1 MKDVEITKV
10 IFRKFKCGDVIA
22 LFPEEVDGLYIWS
35 YMHIGQH
42 STADYS
48 CVVNTTKLAKEPEYL
63 ELKKELESIGYN
75 LKVYKK
81 AKVKYKFA

>member
-1 MKDVEITKV
+1 
-10 IFRKFKCGDVIA
+10 
-22 LFPEEVDGLYIWS
+22 
-35 YMHIGQH
+35 MHIGQH

-48 CVVNTTKLAKEPEYL
+48 YIVNTTKLAKEPEYL